1 MGAMSVGNP
10 SVTAHHLASMKGH
23 ILGKS
28 LMNVRIV
35 ENPSDRAPTL
45 LNTGGSTQE
54 RSHMSAGTV
63 GKLSHTAPPLPST
76 RELILDRPIPHVLGD
91 GKALSYSS
99 SLTRIYPVILMRNNT
114 NIFIHKPSHTIHSAQ
129 TSSVHTDGN
138 CGILSSKSSIP
149 ISNHPKKCRANVE
162 FLQP

>member
-1 MGAMSVGNP
+1 MSVGNP

-35 ENPSDRAPTL
+35 ESPSGRAPTS

-76 RELILDRPIPHVLGD
+76 RELILDRPIPHVLGE

-99 SLTRIYPVILMRNNT
+99 SLTRIYPVILMRNT
-114 NIFIHKPSHTIHSAQ
+114 YLYTSLHTQYTLLRHPVFIVMEI
-129 TSSVHTDGN
+129 V
-138 CGILSSKSSIP
+138 GIRSSKSSIP
-149 ISNHPKKCRANVE
+149 ISDHPKKCRANVE